1 VELILG
7 KVNNVAILSWIE
19 IRLTS
24 RNPSNWAQTEKQ
36 FNLVNEV
43 TKLCIETQ
51 MKALFG
57 HLENFTPAA
66 LERHGDSCYPRHWLP
81 GGRHWLPQHWLPDT
95 GYP

>member
-1 VELILG
+1 LSSKNPVELILG
-7 KVNNVAILSWIE
+7 KVNNVAILSWIK

-24 RNPSNWAQTEKQ
+24 RNSSNWAQTEKQ

-43 TKLCIETQ
+43 TKLSIETQ

-66 LERHGDSCYPRHWLP
+66 LEHVHRPSIVSSI
-81 GGRHWLPQHWLPDT
+81 
-95 GYP
+95 